1 MAAVGELEH
10 EYEGRIRFVVISP
23 EETARR
29 ADEIE
34 AFGFTDLRHG
44 LVGFDAA
51 GRVEVKLEG
60 HQFGRDEIV
69 GVIEVLLADAELRA
83 PRPPGEF

>member
-23 EETARR
+23 EETANRSE
-29 ADEIE
+29 EIE

-51 GRVEVKLEG
+51 GRAQVKLPG

-69 GVIEVLLADAELRA
+69 AAIEVLLADES
-83 PRPPGEF
+83 